1 MPNRIIK
8 ESICTS
14 DNLDKLSAFQET
26 MFYRLIVNCDDYGR
40 MDARAKILAS
50 KLFPL
55 KDIRTAQI
63 EEGLRA
69 LTSAELVILYE
80 VDGKPFLQMKTW
92 DSHQQVRARR
102 SRYPSP
108 EEGKITND
116 ITCNQMKSSD
126 SKCPRNP
133 IQSESNPNPNPNP
146 SRGSAR
152 EEKTPPGFDRFWES
166 YPRKTAKQEAIKAFE
181 KLKPDAMLIETMVKA
196 VERQKQSAQWQ
207 EDGGR
212 YIPHPATWLN
222 QRRWEDVLPAKGQ
235 EKLKVVNAA
244 KYDQR
249 EYHES
254 DFEENDQALLREAA
268 MM

>member
-1 MPNRIIK
+1 MNDWFKARNIWGAAIL
-8 ESICTS
+8 TLS
-14 DNLDKLSAFQET
+14 DAEAGRLAKAIWGYTMSGEEQNLSGAEKGLFAMIQMQLDQDAQRDADISEKRASAGAAGGKQT
-26 MFYRLIVNCDDYGR
+26 QAN
-40 MDARAKILAS
+40 AS
-50 KLFPL
+50 KE
-55 KDIRTAQI
+55 KA
-63 EEGLRA
+63 EEA
-69 LTSAELVILYE
+69 NQANASNKNKNQNKKEKKNQNKE
-80 VDGKPFLQMKTW
+80 
-92 DSHQQVRARR
+92 H
-102 SRYPSP
+102 
-108 EEGKITND
+108 EET
-116 ITCNQMKSSD
+116 
-126 SKCPRNP
+126 R
-133 IQSESNPNPNPNP
+133 
-146 SRGSAR
+146 AR

-212 YIPHPATWLN
+212 YIPHPATWIN
-222 QRRWEDVLPAKGQ
+222 QRRWEDVLPAKGP

>member
-1 MPNRIIK
+1 MNDWFKARNIWGAAIL
-8 ESICTS
+8 TLS
-14 DNLDKLSAFQET
+14 DAEAGRLAKAIWGYTMSGEEQNLSGAEKGLFAMIQMQLDQDAQRDADISEKRASAGAAGGKQT
-26 MFYRLIVNCDDYGR
+26 QAN
-40 MDARAKILAS
+40 AS
-50 KLFPL
+50 KE
-55 KDIRTAQI
+55 KA
-63 EEGLRA
+63 EEA
-69 LTSAELVILYE
+69 NQANASNKNKNQNKKENKNQNKE
-80 VDGKPFLQMKTW
+80 
-92 DSHQQVRARR
+92 H
-102 SRYPSP
+102 
-108 EEGKITND
+108 EET
-116 ITCNQMKSSD
+116 
-126 SKCPRNP
+126 R
-133 IQSESNPNPNPNP
+133 
-146 SRGSAR
+146 AR

-196 VERQKQSAQWQ
+196 IERQKQSAQWQ

-212 YIPHPATWLN
+212 YIPHPATWIN
-222 QRRWEDVLPAKGQ
+222 QRRWEDVLPAKGP

>member
-1 MPNRIIK
+1 MNDWFKARNIWGAAIL
-8 ESICTS
+8 TLS
-14 DNLDKLSAFQET
+14 DAEAGRLAKAIWSYTMSNEEQNLSGAEKGLFAMIQMQLDQDAQRDADISEKRASAGAAGGKQT
-26 MFYRLIVNCDDYGR
+26 QAN
-40 MDARAKILAS
+40 AS
-50 KLFPL
+50 KE
-55 KDIRTAQI
+55 KA
-63 EEGLRA
+63 EEA
-69 LTSAELVILYE
+69 NQAIASNKNKNQNKKENKNQNKE
-80 VDGKPFLQMKTW
+80 
-92 DSHQQVRARR
+92 H
-102 SRYPSP
+102 
-108 EEGKITND
+108 EET
-116 ITCNQMKSSD
+116 
-126 SKCPRNP
+126 R
-133 IQSESNPNPNPNP
+133 
-146 SRGSAR
+146 AR

-212 YIPHPATWLN
+212 YIPHPATWIN
-222 QRRWEDVLPAKGQ
+222 QRRWEDVLPAKGP

-254 DFEENDQALLREAA
+254 DFEENDAALLREAA

>member
-1 MPNRIIK
+1 MNDWFKARNIWGAAIL
-8 ESICTS
+8 TLS
-14 DNLDKLSAFQET
+14 DAEAGRLAKAIWSYTMSNEEQNLSGAEKGLFAMIQMQLDQDAQRDADISEKRASAGAAGGKQT
-26 MFYRLIVNCDDYGR
+26 QAN
-40 MDARAKILAS
+40 AS
-50 KLFPL
+50 KE
-55 KDIRTAQI
+55 KA
-63 EEGLRA
+63 EEANQAIASNKNKNQNKKENKNQNKEHEETRA
-69 LTSAELVILYE
+69 S
-80 VDGKPFLQMKTW
+80 
-92 DSHQQVRARR
+92 
-102 SRYPSP
+102 
-108 EEGKITND
+108 
-116 ITCNQMKSSD
+116 
-126 SKCPRNP
+126 
-133 IQSESNPNPNPNP
+133 
-146 SRGSAR
+146 

-212 YIPHPATWLN
+212 YIPHPATWIN

>member
-1 MPNRIIK
+1 MNDWFKARNIWGAAIL
-8 ESICTS
+8 TLS
-14 DNLDKLSAFQET
+14 DAEAGRLAKAIWSYTMSNEEQNLSGAEKGLFAMIQMQLDQDAQRDADISEKRASAGAAGGKQT
-26 MFYRLIVNCDDYGR
+26 QAN
-40 MDARAKILAS
+40 AS
-50 KLFPL
+50 KE
-55 KDIRTAQI
+55 KA
-63 EEGLRA
+63 EEA
-69 LTSAELVILYE
+69 NQAIASNKNKNQNKKENKNQNKE
-80 VDGKPFLQMKTW
+80 
-92 DSHQQVRARR
+92 H
-102 SRYPSP
+102 
-108 EEGKITND
+108 EET
-116 ITCNQMKSSD
+116 
-126 SKCPRNP
+126 R
-133 IQSESNPNPNPNP
+133 
-146 SRGSAR
+146 AR

-196 VERQKQSAQWQ
+196 VQEQKQSSQWQ

-222 QRRWEDVLPAKGQ
+222 QRRWEDVLPAKGP